1 MLRAEQFHKEMSDRE
16 PQQDDK
22 NMSGDADEN
31 EEKRRRKLRKL
42 KKDFK
47 LAVEFVLGTEGED
60 PRVTQLVKLGFYALF
75 KQATVGVCKDPAPSL
90 FKPQKRLMWN
100 AWSRLGDMEKTAA
113 MRAYVKKLTKLEPDW
128 KMQLK
133 NRPNQQS
140 SRL

>member
-1 MLRAEQFHKEMSDRE
+1 MSDRE
-16 PQQDDK
+16 PSRQDEK
-22 NMSGDADEN
+22 NAIGDGNEN

-100 AWSRLGDMEKTAA
+100 AWSRLGDMKKTSA
-113 MRAYVKKLTKLEPDW
+113 MRAYIKKLTKLEPDW
-128 KMQLK
+128 KTQLK
-133 NRPNQQS
+133 IRPKQQS
-140 SRL
+140 SKL

>member
-1 MLRAEQFHKEMSDRE
+1 MSDKE
-16 PQQDDK
+16 PSPRDDK
-22 NMSGDADEN
+22 NVTGDANED

-100 AWSRLGDMEKTAA
+100 AWSRLGDMKKAAA
-113 MRAYVKKLTKLEPDW
+113 MRAYVKKLTKVVGLVVS
-128 KMQLK
+128 KL
-133 NRPNQQS
+133 S
-140 SRL
+140 LSRINFIFFNYN